1 MMTAN
6 GLSYIVSIRPLKHDL
21 VHFSGRPVH
30 GNMNMNTQVNN
41 MSFGH
46 RLGKMPLL
54 SIDKVFEYVVTGH
67 LSGVSEQPTVI
78 PLHLV
83 GMYKTRKCES
93 NIIKCESQQCE
104 SACESVYKR
113 RNIIMLKCTLML
125 DVCSPWCMLWPTA
138 DEDVSTSLIT
148 AEGFKKLEWW
158 GYWTEALCLTISS
171 ALWIQY
177 SNVTDDG
184 GGQWRRM
191 TAEVDNDDGGGWLG
205 LWQTTR
211 TAVVADGVK

>member
-125 DVCSPWCMLWPTA
+125 DVCSP
-138 DEDVSTSLIT
+138 
-148 AEGFKKLEWW
+148 
-158 GYWTEALCLTISS
+158 
-171 ALWIQY
+171 
-177 SNVTDDG
+177 
-184 GGQWRRM
+184 
-191 TAEVDNDDGGGWLG
+191 
-205 LWQTTR
+205 
-211 TAVVADGVK
+211 